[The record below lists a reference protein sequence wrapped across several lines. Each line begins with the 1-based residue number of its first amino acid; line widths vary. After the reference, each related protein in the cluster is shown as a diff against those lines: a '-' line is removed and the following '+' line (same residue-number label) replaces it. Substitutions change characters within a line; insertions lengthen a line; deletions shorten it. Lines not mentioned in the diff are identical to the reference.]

1 MRSENIPYTARI
13 NAASWLIR
21 KARKIARRL
30 TDATPEQQQAIED
43 EIVQIGMRLYGAAT
57 QEAEPETTHDP
68 GEDPEL
74 AAYVA
79 AVRELVPDADR
90 LTIEQYRKNHGI
102 SPEETAKRWQ
112 IWKQLQECRERGE
125 S

>member
-1 MRSENIPYTARI
+1 MTPENIPYTARI

-30 TDATPEQQQAIED
+30 TDATPEQRQAIED

-79 AVRELVPDADR
+79 AVRELDR
-90 LTIEQYRKNHGI
+90 CVEWWFAQNDYKHGF
-102 SPEETAKRWQ
+102 TAEKTVRRW
-112 IWKQLQECRERGE
+112 REYGVYLKGLKGDE
-125 S
+125 